1 MSDKIKIY
9 GQLESGL
16 VNGYVT
22 NKDQVE
28 GLADSLSGLNTS
40 IGNLDQSDVESFTY
54 DDAKGLVIT
63 TKGKTE
69 FTCDL
74 TELKN

>member
-28 GLADSLSGLNTS
+28 GLADSLSD
-40 IGNLDQSDVESFTY
+40 LDSAIKNKVDKIEG
-54 DDAKGLVIT
+54 KGLSTEDFT
-63 TKGKTE
+63 TV
-69 FTCDL
+69 
-74 TELKN
+74 LKQKLESLSNFDSSEIE